1 MDLCI
6 SLRSLPSLETTPVV
20 RDASFHVR
28 TMRWEDKSDNLE
40 YICTR
45 ACCVKLMQRIR
56 DGIQTKIILTVYT
69 KNESFNQLFYLKKK
83 KIK

>member
-69 KNESFNQLFYLKKK
+69 KSEGLLISFF
-83 KIK
+83 IKTK

>member
-28 TMRWEDKSDNLE
+28 TMRWEDKSDNLA
-40 YICTR
+40 YVCTR

-69 KNESFNQLFYLKKK
+69 KSEGLLISFF
-83 KIK
+83 IKTK